1 MASSWRRV
9 GLPFTV
15 LRVAGQGAE
24 FVGFVVLARRLGA
37 ADFGR
42 LSVAFLLCRYAGLVA
57 DWGASVRGVRDVA
70 AGDRPEAIHALARR
84 RFLVTLVLGST
95 YLVVTAGLGRWALA
109 PLVVT
114 IAARGLNRDWLA
126 LGRERGARAG
136 LPATVQGLAVMGG
149 ALLVHTSRWAAVP
162 IAVGYGAAVVIS
174 RLSNPLPHTTSTERV
189 PVDGWLLIAV
199 LADQIVASTDTVLL
213 AVLRSAREAGIYAAV
228 YRIPNAWLTVIGLT
242 VAGMVPATA
251 RALKNDP
258 AAVRH
263 LRDRALRIGAF
274 SGAALAATIPVSY
287 FVVPVLFGDAY
298 RPGRVPLMILLAA
311 TAVTVAA
318 APLHPIYISLAR
330 DRLQAGISVGA
341 AALNLIANLA
351 VIPLFGMN
359 GAATTTLAAQVFLL
373 VAFWRGVNQAVG
385 RAPADPPGRAQS
397 PAQSQGRGQEDD
409 GGTQRKLR

>member
-15 LRVAGQGAE
+15 LRVLGQGAE

-70 AGDRPEAIHALARR
+70 AGNRPEAIHALARR
-84 RFLVTLVLGST
+84 RFFVTLVLGAV
-95 YLVVTAGLGRWALA
+95 YLAVTAGLGRWALV

-126 LGRERGARAG
+126 LGRERGMLAG
-136 LPATVQGLAVMGG
+136 TPAAAQGLAIMAG
-149 ALLVHTSRWAAVP
+149 AFLVHSNRWAAVP
-162 IAVGYGAAVVIS
+162 IAMGYGAATVIS
-174 RLSNPLPHTTSTERV
+174 RLSNPLPRVTSTERV

-213 AVLRSAREAGIYAAV
+213 ALLRSAREAGIYAAV

-251 RALKNDP
+251 RALKSD
-258 AAVRH
+258 ATVVRQ
-263 LRDRALRIGAF
+263 LRDRALRIGVI
-274 SGAALAATIPVSY
+274 SGVGLAATIPVSY
-287 FVVPVLFGDAY
+287 FVVPVIFGDAY

-330 DRLQAGISVGA
+330 DRLQAGISVAA

-351 VIPLFGMN
+351 VVPLFGMN
-359 GAATTTLAAQVFLL
+359 GAATTTLAAQLFLL
-373 VAFWRGVNQAVG
+373 LAFWRGVNAAV
-385 RAPADPPGRAQS
+385 RRSQLEPGRDHGG
-397 PAQSQGRGQEDD
+397 PGQDDD